1 MEFSAQ
7 QIAMLLGGKVT
18 GDAERNVSDS
28 GSIENA
34 KVGQFTI
41 LWDV

>member
-18 GDAERNVSDS
+18 GDANRKVSDVRS
-28 GSIENA
+28 EEHTSEL
-34 KVGQFTI
+34 QS
-41 LWDV
+41 L